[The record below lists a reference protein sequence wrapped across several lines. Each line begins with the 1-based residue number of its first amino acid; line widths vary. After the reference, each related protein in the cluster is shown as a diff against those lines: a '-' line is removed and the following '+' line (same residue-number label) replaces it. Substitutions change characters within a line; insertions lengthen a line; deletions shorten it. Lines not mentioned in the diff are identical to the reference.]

1 MEYIKIKG
9 AREHNLNNISINIP
23 KNKLVVITGVSGSGK
38 SSLAFDTI
46 YSEGQRRYVESL
58 SAYAR
63 QFIGQMKK
71 PELDSIEGLSPS
83 ISIEQ
88 KSVSKNP
95 RSTVGTMTEIYDY
108 MRLLWAH
115 IGVAHCPICNKV
127 VSKQSIE
134 QIQNDIYEKAKDR
147 DKIIVLSPV
156 IHDKKGTFKNLFI
169 SLQKQGYL
177 RVVVDGTT
185 FELED
190 EIILDKNKRHDI
202 SVVMDRLK
210 FNEKSSESKTRL
222 VEALENASKLSNGN
236 CSVYINEKLYTYSE
250 NFTCTD
256 HSEIEFPNIV
266 PRLFSFNAPFGACEK
281 CNGLGSALIIDSNK
295 LVIDVNIAIGDGG
308 VYICGGNSKKSWTY
322 KLFTDFL
329 SANSIDASKS
339 FNELSDK
346 QKDLLF
352 YGSDKEFNF
361 NINTKEYNY
370 DGLKT
375 FEGIV
380 GLAKRRYKDS
390 FSESIKEELENKYMI
405 EKTCSECNGDRLKST
420 VLNIHINGKSIIDVT
435 KLSIQDAKEFFNN
448 LILSE
453 HEKRIA
459 KEILKEI
466 KQRLE
471 FMISVG
477 LEYLSLSRS
486 TKTLSGGES
495 QRIRL
500 ATQIGSKLTG
510 VIYVLDEPSIGLHQ
524 RDNEKLINT
533 LKELK
538 NLGNSVIVVEHD
550 EQIMRECD
558 YLIDIGLGAG
568 VYGGNVIASGV
579 PSKVYKN
586 DKSITAQYLNGTK
599 KINIPSKRRKS
610 NDFIEISG
618 CTGNNLKNV
627 SLKIP
632 KHVLTVVT
640 GVSGSGKSTLI
651 NQTLYPA
658 ICNELN
664 ISKQYPL
671 PYKKI
676 TGLDGIKRVINI
688 DQSPIGRTPRS
699 NTATYTKIFDDIR
712 EIFSKTNDAKIRG
725 YDKGRFSFNVKG
737 GRCEVCGGAGI
748 VKIEMNFLPDV
759 YVDCEVCKGSRYNHE
774 TLEVKYKGKNISE
787 VLKMSVDEAYSFFEK
802 IPSLKRKLETLIEV
816 GMGYISLGQSAT
828 TLSGGEAQRIKLSS
842 ELSKISNSD
851 TIYILDEPTTGLH
864 FEDINKLLIV
874 LNKIVEKGNS
884 VVVIEH
890 NLDVIK
896 TADYIVDI
904 GPNGGING
912 GEIIAE
918 GVPEKIIKNSM
929 SYTGKFLKEMLG
941 EKNV

>member
-190 EIILDKNKRHDI
+190 EIILDKNKRHNI

-295 LVIDVNIAIGDGG
+295 LVIDLNIAIGDGG

-405 EKTCSECNGDRLKST
+405 EKTCSECNGDR
-420 VLNIHINGKSIIDVT
+420 
-435 KLSIQDAKEFFNN
+435 
-448 LILSE
+448 
-453 HEKRIA
+453 
-459 KEILKEI
+459 
-466 KQRLE
+466 
-471 FMISVG
+471 
-477 LEYLSLSRS
+477 
-486 TKTLSGGES
+486 
-495 QRIRL
+495 
-500 ATQIGSKLTG
+500 
-510 VIYVLDEPSIGLHQ
+510 
-524 RDNEKLINT
+524 
-533 LKELK
+533 
-538 NLGNSVIVVEHD
+538 
-550 EQIMRECD
+550 
-558 YLIDIGLGAG
+558 
-568 VYGGNVIASGV
+568 
-579 PSKVYKN
+579 
-586 DKSITAQYLNGTK
+586 
-599 KINIPSKRRKS
+599 
-610 NDFIEISG
+610 
-618 CTGNNLKNV
+618 
-627 SLKIP
+627 
-632 KHVLTVVT
+632 
-640 GVSGSGKSTLI
+640 
-651 NQTLYPA
+651 
-658 ICNELN
+658 
-664 ISKQYPL
+664 
-671 PYKKI
+671 
-676 TGLDGIKRVINI
+676 
-688 DQSPIGRTPRS
+688 
-699 NTATYTKIFDDIR
+699 
-712 EIFSKTNDAKIRG
+712 
-725 YDKGRFSFNVKG
+725 
-737 GRCEVCGGAGI
+737 
-748 VKIEMNFLPDV
+748 
-759 YVDCEVCKGSRYNHE
+759 
-774 TLEVKYKGKNISE
+774 
-787 VLKMSVDEAYSFFEK
+787 
-802 IPSLKRKLETLIEV
+802 
-816 GMGYISLGQSAT
+816 
-828 TLSGGEAQRIKLSS
+828 
-842 ELSKISNSD
+842 
-851 TIYILDEPTTGLH
+851 
-864 FEDINKLLIV
+864 
-874 LNKIVEKGNS
+874 
-884 VVVIEH
+884 
-890 NLDVIK
+890 
-896 TADYIVDI
+896 
-904 GPNGGING
+904 
-912 GEIIAE
+912 
-918 GVPEKIIKNSM
+918 
-929 SYTGKFLKEMLG
+929 
-941 EKNV
+941 